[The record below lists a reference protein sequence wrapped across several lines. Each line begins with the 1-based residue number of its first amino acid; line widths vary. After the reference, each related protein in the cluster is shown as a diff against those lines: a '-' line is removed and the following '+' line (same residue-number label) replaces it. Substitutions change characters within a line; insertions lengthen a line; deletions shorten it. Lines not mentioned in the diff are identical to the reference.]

1 MGRGEPSLQLKKIVL
16 LLKRQK
22 NSPEKPGIHP
32 MAPAVCR
39 GCINRKKICK
49 TKQKCPATTNRQL
62 QGISCG
68 AGYGARTRHLLLGK
82 QTLYQM
88 S

>member
-22 NSPEKPGIHP
+22 KLPGKTGHSSHGP
-32 MAPAVCR
+32 GGLPRAH
-39 GCINRKKICK
+39 KKKKFCK

>member
-22 NSPEKPGIHP
+22 KCPEKPGIHP

-39 GCINRKKICK
+39 GCINRKKSVK
-49 TKQKCPATTNRQL
+49 RNKKCPATTNRQL

>member
-32 MAPAVCR
+32 MARRPAED
-39 GCINRKKICK
+39 
-49 TKQKCPATTNRQL
+49 A
-62 QGISCG
+62 
-68 AGYGARTRHLLLGK
+68 
-82 QTLYQM
+82 
-88 S
+88 

>member
-32 MAPAVCR
+32 MAPAACR
-39 GCINRKKICK
+39 GRINGKI
-49 TKQKCPATTNRQL
+49 L
-62 QGISCG
+62 
-68 AGYGARTRHLLLGK
+68 
-82 QTLYQM
+82 
-88 S
+88 